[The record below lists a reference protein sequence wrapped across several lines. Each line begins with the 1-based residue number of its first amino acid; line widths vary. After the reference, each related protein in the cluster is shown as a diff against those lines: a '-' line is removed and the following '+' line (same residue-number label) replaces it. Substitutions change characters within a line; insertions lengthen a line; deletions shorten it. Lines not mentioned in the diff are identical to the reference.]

1 LVLADSGQIEQV
13 VMNLAVNARD
23 AMPDGGKLTIELEN
37 VVIDAATVGTVT
49 SVPVGA
55 YTMLAISDTGVGMDA
70 ATRARIFEPFFT
82 TKPVGEGTGLGLDI
96 SWRIVIN
103 KHHGDLSLESVPG
116 DTRFIVRLP
125 LDPPRDDADSA
136 VVTDPDREDR

>member
-1 LVLADSGQIEQV
+1 
-13 VMNLAVNARD
+13 
-23 AMPDGGKLTIELEN
+23 
-37 VVIDAATVGTVT
+37 
-49 SVPVGA
+49 
-55 YTMLAISDTGVGMDA
+55 
-70 ATRARIFEPFFT
+70 
-82 TKPVGEGTGLGLDI
+82 
-96 SWRIVIN
+96 VIN